1 MDYNKLL
8 IELSTKENVSI
19 EELENEMKLALI
31 AAALDCSVEEF
42 IESVVLLINNG
53 LYIV

>member
-19 EELENEMKLALI
+19 EE
-31 AAALDCSVEEF
+31 F

>member
-19 EELENEMKLALI
+19 EE
-31 AAALDCSVEEF
+31 F
-42 IESVVLLINNG
+42 IESVVLLINNR